1 MKAHRFY
8 RYESLG
14 STNDEA
20 RRLAALGEPEGAVVV
35 AEAQTAGRGRAGRV
49 WVTPPGGAVAM
60 SLILRPRV
68 APAHLT
74 QMAMLG
80 GLAVA
85 EGIRA
90 MCGVAAELKWPN
102 DVLVAGRKVAGVLA
116 EASFAGEQLDWVV
129 LGMGVNVNAGP
140 PPAVALD
147 ASRAA
152 TCLAAEVG
160 YLLERESVM
169 SAILSAFD
177 ARYAQLGTPA
187 LAAAWVGLLAMRGK
201 RVEARGPAET
211 VTGRLEGVTAEGA
224 AVLRLASGESR
235 VILAGDVHLREG

>member
-1 MKAHRFY
+1 MKAHKFY

-35 AEAQTAGRGRAGRV
+35 AEVQTAGRGRVGRV
-49 WVTPPGGAVAM
+49 WVTPPRGAVAM

-68 APAHLT
+68 APAQLT

-85 EGIRA
+85 EGIRVA
-90 MCGVAAELKWPN
+90 CGVAAELKWPN

-140 PPAVALD
+140 PPAVALEY
-147 ASRAA
+147 AA

-177 ARYAQLGTPA
+177 VRYAQLGTPA
-187 LAAAWVGLLAMRGK
+187 LAAAWEGLLAMRGK

-235 VILAGDVHLREG
+235 AILAGDMHLREG

>member
-1 MKAHRFY
+1 MKAHRYY

-20 RRLAALGEPEGAVVV
+20 RRLAALGEPEVAVVV
-35 AEAQTAGRGRAGRV
+35 AEVQTAGRGRVGRV
-49 WVTPPGGAVAM
+49 WVTPPRGAVAM

-68 APAHLT
+68 APAQLT

-90 MCGVAAELKWPN
+90 TCGVAAELKWPN

-140 PPAVALD
+140 PAVALD

-152 TCLAAEVG
+152 TCLAAEAG

-177 ARYAQLGTPA
+177 VRYAQLGTPA
-187 LAAAWVGLLAMRGK
+187 LAAAWEGLLAMRGK
-201 RVEARGPAET
+201 RVEARGPAGT

-235 VILAGDVHLREG
+235 VILAGDMHLREG